1 MERPATVY
9 TIGDFVRRV
18 VESLLR
24 GDWRGRVLC
33 SQCLLKLT
41 RDHLDKSYAK
51 ADVVREMDEIFTT
64 PGPIAPA
71 VTATCARCSRKK
83 PCLGLP
89 LP

>member
-1 MERPATVY
+1 
-9 TIGDFVRRV
+9 
-18 VESLLR
+18 
-24 GDWRGRVLC
+24 
-33 SQCLLKLT
+33 LT